1 MNQKNFFSKY
11 FIEIMVILFVGIVII
26 IIINKNRT
34 HVTYP
39 QKPLSSL
46 EAEKEKSE
54 SEESEREKPISPRP
68 KRSLEIPQP
77 KIKTKASR
85 FEQMKTYLFQETAHH
100 AILPSDLSSE
110 EQEKIAKLKKSRKL
124 SLDLL
129 KERKTWVDE
138 QQKNCDEY
146 QSQLNLISPKI
157 NSFKQQKL
165 PLEEQLAKKNAEIDR
180 LKNESQQYKYI
191 HNQSPSVRTE
201 RETNR
206 NRLQAEIEKL
216 QEETLEII
224 VKIKDI
230 NIRIGKLEAGQKYYQ
245 EMLTDAENS
254 KKRLEKRYEIDKK
267 ESTNSILSD
276 LNSFYKITSAEG

>member
-1 MNQKNFFSKY
+1 
-11 FIEIMVILFVGIVII
+11 MVILFVGIVII